1 MMLDG
6 YTIRFVFGF
15 SKNGMRRFSTA
26 GLLTPDHLR
35 YYDKDNLNTQAFH
48 LFWQAKGIS
57 IGFMFRIIEQE
68 AL

>member
-1 MMLDG
+1 MDKMVYINLNMMLDG

-35 YYDKDNLNTQAFH
+35 YYDEL
-48 LFWQAKGIS
+48 IS
-57 IGFMFRIIEQE
+57 TLKHFTCFGKP
-68 AL
+68 